1 MSKKIVSLNKEI
13 KRQRYSWKKKIKEE
27 KLAVAG
33 EKTQFMIKKGLQK
46 LQIDCKA

>member
-27 KLAVAG
+27 KLAVG
-33 EKTQFMIKKGLQK
+33 KGGFGGFELLPVLAK
-46 LQIDCKA
+46 S